1 MKLKKGILKGIVY
14 LNLQIIPMNR
24 ERKSLFVFIQRLN
37 AKIKCESQVQTS
49 GSEVQLNQLSKIK
62 RQTVTKKCVEIE

>member
-1 MKLKKGILKGIVY
+1 MKLKKGITKGIVY
-14 LNLQIIPMNR
+14 LNLQIIPT
-24 ERKSLFVFIQRLN
+24 EQRLN
-37 AKIKCESQVQTS
+37 AKIKCESQVQKS

>member
-1 MKLKKGILKGIVY
+1 MKLKKGITKGIIY
-14 LNLQIIPMNR
+14 LNLQIIPT
-24 ERKSLFVFIQRLN
+24 EQRLN